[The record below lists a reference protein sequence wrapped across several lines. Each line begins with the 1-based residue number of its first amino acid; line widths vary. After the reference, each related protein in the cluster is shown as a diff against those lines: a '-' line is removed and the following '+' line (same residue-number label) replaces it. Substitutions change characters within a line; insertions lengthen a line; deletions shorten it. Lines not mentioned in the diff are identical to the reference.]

1 MNNQI
6 GSPKGTSWKLL
17 RRVLSTSG
25 IAAPLALAIAVASCS
40 SAPGA
45 EGITATESAAQA
57 SSAVT
62 APPVVD
68 GLGQAY
74 GIFKTLFTQDGM
86 DQRFVIGFGYHPGIS
101 TSKLV
106 TNGNPVS
113 GQAVI
118 DFANGTVSATLNG
131 PTDGTL
137 FDLYFVKNALGQGTV
152 RPESVDSIFK
162 IGTFQAPPTGQT
174 QHTLVAKVGSAPFPQ
189 KGVNFDLDMVIVTL
203 KGKSPT
209 SNVIASG
216 ARTLFEKRFF
226 RERAGAPMDPVS
238 GTLANFIET
247 NDPLVKRGAELFV
260 NETFGGNGRKC
271 STCHPLGNNQ
281 TIDAKFVATLPASDP
296 LFAVPQGLEDLDL
309 LKQGMIREN
318 VDGTE
323 QPTVK
328 FVERSVPHTLSM
340 STSIGEIG
348 TGLGFSSNS
357 ATGTDGP
364 PPDQRTGWGGDG
376 APGRGTLN
384 EFAFGA
390 INQHFTKT
398 LSRVAGRDFRVPTQ
412 EELDAMEAFQLFNG
426 RQKNAVTPALTF
438 ADPAAESGK
447 NSAANEGACV
457 ACHRDLVGVTDSNLN
472 LDTGVEALAL
482 FFRTPSN
489 MPKDGGF
496 GTNQFDNSPGT
507 LAAGFGNGRFNAPPL
522 TEAAD
527 TGPFFHNNAIEG
539 IEDAITFYQSA
550 QFLESRA
557 ARFFVVPQLTNDSIQ
572 NIGAFLRTINALMNI
587 AQIRQRVLY
596 LGSNATAGGTT
607 IMNIAIR
614 DAQDAI
620 DDLTAPSMTSQSTAN
635 ALLAL
640 RTVKQSLQVSLPFA
654 NDMPS
659 TSMSQVATWLQI
671 AKADLIT
678 NNPNNDF

>member
-1 MNNQI
+1 MSKQI
-6 GSPKGTSWKLL
+6 GSPNGTSWKRL
-17 RRVLSTSG
+17 RRVLSASG

-40 SAPGA
+40 SEPGLDSMVA
-45 EGITATESAAQA
+45 KERTAQA
-57 SSAVT
+57 ANAVT
-62 APPVVD
+62 AED
-68 GLGQAY
+68 GLAQAY

-106 TNGNPVS
+106 TNGNPVN

-152 RPESVDSIFK
+152 KPESVDQIFK
-162 IGTFQAPPTGQT
+162 IGTFQAPPAGST
-174 QHTLVAKVGSAPFPQ
+174 QHSIVAKVGSAPFPQ

-216 ARTLFEKRFF
+216 ARTIFEKRFF
-226 RERAGAPMDPVS
+226 RERAGASMDPVS

-247 NDPLVKRGAELFV
+247 NDPLVQRGAQLFV

-281 TIDAKFVATLPASDP
+281 TIDAKFVATLPGSDP
-296 LFAVPQGLEDLDL
+296 LFAVPQGLEDQDL

-348 TGLGFSSNS
+348 TGLGFSSNPG
-357 ATGTDGP
+357 TGIDGP
-364 PPDQRTGWGGDG
+364 PPDQRTGWSGDG

-390 INQHFTKT
+390 INQHFTKS
-398 LSRVAGRDFRVPTQ
+398 LSRVPGRDFRVPTQ
-412 EELDAMEAFQLFNG
+412 EELDAMEAFQLFSG

-438 ADPAAESGK
+438 ADPAAEAGK

-472 LDTGVEALAL
+472 LDTGVEGLAL
-482 FFRTPSN
+482 FFRTPTN

-496 GTNQFDNSPGT
+496 GTNLFDNSAGT
-507 LAAGFGNGRFNAPPL
+507 LADGFGNGRFNAPPL

-527 TGPFFHNNAIEG
+527 TGPFFHNNAIAG
-539 IEDAITFYQSA
+539 IEDAIAFYESS

-596 LGSNATAGGTT
+596 LGGNATAGGTT

-659 TSMSQVATWLQI
+659 TSMTQVATWLQI